1 MAKVFNSSSI
11 LGEELFFMQ
20 GMFLWFMQGG
30 GVVFGVAHDFHYLC
44 GKLIGTGL

>member
-1 MAKVFNSSSI
+1 
-11 LGEELFFMQ
+11 MQ

-30 GVVFGVAHDFHYLC
+30 GGIFGVTPEFHYLC